1 MIFRCTIACSIVF
14 FRLILDAWIWAICLF
29 MKNVLLFRYFPT
41 LCTADC
47 KSNYKSRICCFHF
60 ANWIPIDLKKGW
72 CEISNIL
79 SIENVQWIEHIRT
92 NNGFCCQFQS
102 LCWLNWFGLI
112 WNFSKIVD
120 ESGCFFSLDLCCGF
134 GLRLEHSTCMWE
146 TFFPNQHNFQ
156 SEPINKYRSIN
167 DSSTSPNISID
178 FSTSRSLLNVEHC
191 HLDKYLQLINLNQ
204 WFFKTLQRKF
214 CCLLNAFRPAGF
226 E

>member
-29 MKNVLLFRYFPT
+29 MKNVLLFCYFPT

-112 WNFSKIVD
+112 WNFSKIDD
-120 ESGCFFSLDLCCGF
+120 ESGCFFFSGF
-134 GLRLEHSTCMWE
+134 VLWFRLAFRTFNVYVGNFFSKSTQFSIG
-146 TFFPNQHNFQ
+146 TNQQ
-156 SEPINKYRSIN
+156 
-167 DSSTSPNISID
+167 ISID
-178 FSTSRSLLNVEHC
+178 KRLFNKPKHFDRLLDFKIVVEC
-191 HLDKYLQLINLNQ
+191 WALPFGQIFATN
-204 WFFKTLQRKF
+204 
-214 CCLLNAFRPAGF
+214 
-226 E
+226 